1 MILSKLSESIKPS
14 PTLTLNTKAAK
25 MKQEGKNVIHL
36 GGGEPKSF
44 VPEAAIERAINM
56 LKTRVVRYTPVA
68 GTPEMKKAVIYYTE
82 KYYDKKVTAEN
93 VIVSSGA
100 KQTLMV
106 ALQAVL
112 DPGDEVIFPAP
123 YWVSYPDMVKLA
135 YGNPVAVKPESPD
148 FQITLDEIKKN
159 LSQRTKVILLNSPNN
174 PSGKVYSEEFLKSV
188 TEFCEEND
196 LLLIMDEI
204 YRELIFSESKHGN
217 TFNYSNPD
225 IDSSNV
231 LVVNGISK
239 QYAMTGFRIG
249 WGIGAKKL
257 ISAMTKIQGHQTS
270 CSSSLSQT
278 AAVGAIYNGDK
289 DIELLRESLERKRDI
304 LVKELSKIKN
314 VKLNVP
320 HSTFYSLV
328 DFSAYEKDSHKL
340 AEYLIEKAEVV
351 TVPGK
356 DFGIDGHLRI
366 SFCGPE
372 DELIEGLRRIGKA
385 LENY

>member
-1 MILSKLSESIKPS
+1 MRLSKLSESIKPS

-25 MKQEGKNVIHL
+25 MKREGKDVIHL
-36 GGGEPKSF
+36 GGGEPKSL
-44 VPEAAIERAINM
+44 VPEAAVEKAIKM
-56 LKTRVVRYTPVA
+56 LETRVVRYTPVA
-68 GTPEMKKAVIYYTE
+68 GTPEMKKAVIYYTD
-82 KYYDKKVTAEN
+82 KYYDKKINAEN
-93 VIVSSGA
+93 IIVSSGA

-135 YGNPVAVKPESPD
+135 FGKPVPVKPKSSD
-148 FQITLDEIKKN
+148 FQITLDEIKEN
-159 LSQRTKVILLNSPNN
+159 LSERTKVILLNSPNN
-174 PSGKVYSEEFLKSV
+174 PSGKVYSEEFIKSV
-188 TEFCEEND
+188 VEFCEEND

-204 YRELIFSESKHGN
+204 YRELIFSESMHSN

-225 IDSSNV
+225 IDNSNV
-231 LVVNGISK
+231 LVVNGVSK

-249 WGIGAKKL
+249 WGVGAKNL

-289 DIELLRESLERKRDI
+289 DIELLRKSLERKRDI
-304 LVKELSKIKN
+304 LVEELSKIKN

-328 DFSAYEKDSHKL
+328 DFSSYEKDSHKL
-340 AEYLIEKAEVV
+340 AEYLIENAGVI

-372 DELIEGLRRIGKA
+372 DELIEGIRIIGKA